1 MTRVEA
7 VAALGLFVGTCL
19 VLSRRRWFARSPI
32 VERLRPYT
40 PGGFAMAPARGMW
53 SVDSFREV
61 VAPLSEGIGA
71 SASRLFGVSEEL
83 DTKLRRLHS
92 PMDSGEFR
100 TRQIG
105 AGLAAAIVTIVAG
118 AVAGLAAPA
127 LLAATVTVPTLAFLV
142 IEHRV
147 VAASEARQERLRQE
161 LPVVAEQLGMLL
173 SAGYSLGAALH
184 RIADRGR
191 GVIAEDLRRTMSRVR
206 QGLTETE
213 ALREWADLA
222 GVDVLDRLVAVL
234 ALNREAA
241 DLGPLIAE
249 ESRAVRRDSHR
260 RLIESIE
267 RRDQQ
272 VWIPVAVAAL
282 VPGTILIAIP
292 FVQAMR
298 TFSSG

>member
-1 MTRVEA
+1 MTRIETL
-7 VAALGLFVGTCL
+7 AALGFFVGTCL
-19 VLSRRRWFARSPI
+19 VLSRHRWFARSPV
-32 VERLRPYT
+32 VERLRPYS
-40 PGGFAMAPARGMW
+40 PGGFGVAPSRGIW

-61 VAPLSEGIGA
+61 VAPLSRGIGA
-71 SASRLFGVSEEL
+71 AVSRLFGVSEEL

-100 TRQIG
+100 TRQVGFSLAVVIVTAG
-105 AGLAAAIVTIVAG
+105 AGAALGVSAPPLLLATI
-118 AVAGLAAPA
+118 AAPM
-127 LLAATVTVPTLAFLV
+127 LAFLV

-184 RIADRGR
+184 RIADRGS
-191 GVIAEDLRRTMSRVR
+191 GVIAEDLHRALGRVR
-206 QGLTETE
+206 QGLSETE
-213 ALREWADLA
+213 ALREWAELA
-222 GVDVLDRLVAVL
+222 GVDALDRLVAVL
-234 ALNREAA
+234 ALNSEAG
-241 DLGPLIAE
+241 DLGTLIAE

-272 VWIPVAVAAL
+272 VWIPVAIAAL
-282 VPGTILIAIP
+282 IPGTILIAVP